1 MKPWMKYAAPSIL
14 AVLLACTGGRPTD
27 IGVRDGRLAPCPDSP
42 NCVSSQASDGKHR
55 IDPLR
60 YEGTEEKA
68 KERLLAILKGIG
80 RSNIVLDDK
89 HYLHAEFTSTLF
101 RFVDDGEFLFNDKEK
116 TIQIRSA
123 ARSGYYDFGVNRR
136 RMEVIRSGLVSQ
148 P

>member
-1 MKPWMKYAAPSIL
+1 MKYIAPSIL
-14 AVLLACTGGRPTD
+14 AALLACTASRPTN
-27 IGVRDGRLAPCPDSP
+27 IGVGNGVLAPCPDSP
-42 NCVSSQASDGKHR
+42 NCISSQASDGKHR
-55 IDPLR
+55 IEPLR

-68 KERLLAILKGIG
+68 KERLLAILKGIR
-80 RSNIVLDDK
+80 RSNIVLDDG
-89 HYLHAEFTSTLF
+89 HYLHAEFTSALF

-123 ARSGYYDFGVNRR
+123 ARSGYYDFGVNKR